1 MLNHCSIFSENLP
14 YRCDVAVL
22 TTLRF
27 NVDGLPCYDEVTIS
41 HATKLDVIRSYVSHN
56 DLADL
61 WDNGDKEDHVS
72 PLTTLML
79 TLCVPC

>member
-1 MLNHCSIFSENLP
+1 MLQFSQPSALMW
-14 YRCDVAVL
+14 RVVS
-22 TTLRF
+22 
-27 NVDGLPCYDEVTIS
+27 CYDVVMIS
-41 HATKLDVIRSYVSHN
+41 HATKLYVMRLHVSHN